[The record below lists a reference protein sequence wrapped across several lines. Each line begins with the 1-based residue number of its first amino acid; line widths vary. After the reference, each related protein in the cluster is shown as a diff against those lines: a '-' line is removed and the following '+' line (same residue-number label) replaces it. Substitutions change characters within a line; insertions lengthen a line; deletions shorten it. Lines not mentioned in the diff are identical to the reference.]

1 MIWVGIAFCLSQSAM
16 FSGLN
21 LAFFSISRLRLEVEK
36 RQGNRA
42 AATVLNLRS
51 DSNFL
56 LTTILWGN
64 VGINVLLT
72 LLSNQV
78 LLGVG
83 AFMFSTVFI
92 TLFGEIVPQAYFS
105 RNALRLAGLLSPVLK
120 IYQIVLYP
128 VAKPAAILL
137 DRWLGIEDV
146 QLYKEKQFKEMIAL
160 HVSDETSDIDAVEG
174 TGALNFLKLDD
185 LAVAEE
191 GERLDPGSIIMLPSS
206 NGEVVFPEFTCN
218 MDDAFLQKIQQS
230 KKKWVIFTDERNI
243 PHLAL
248 DADDFLR
255 EVLFTKSA
263 LDPHHFCHRPIVV
276 KDPKT
281 PLDQV
286 ISRLNVYPERTEDD
300 VIDEDIIL
308 LWGEQKK
315 VITGADIL
323 GRLLRGIASMQDM
336 RRSSSMPSKRVVD

>member
-1 MIWVGIAFCLSQSAM
+1 MSYMIWVGIILCLSQSAM

-36 RQGNRA
+36 RQGNQA
-42 AATVLNLRS
+42 AAKVLVLRS

-78 LLGVG
+78 LAGIG
-83 AFMFSTVFI
+83 AFLFSTVFI
-92 TLFGEIVPQAYFS
+92 TLLGEIVPQAYFS
-105 RNALRLAGLLSPVLK
+105 RNALRLAGWLSPVLK
-120 IYQIVLYP
+120 TYQIILYP

-137 DRWLGIEDV
+137 DKWLGIEDV

-160 HVSDETSDIDAVEG
+160 HVDNVTSDIDAVEG

-185 LAVAEE
+185 LTVIEE
-191 GERLDPGSIIMLPSS
+191 GENLAPESIIELPWAD
-206 NGEVVFPEFTCN
+206 GGLVFPSFSCSMN
-218 MDDAFLQKIQQS
+218 DPFLQQIQHS
-230 KKKWVIFTDERNI
+230 KKKWVIFIDEQKS
-243 PHLAL
+243 PCMVL
-248 DADDFLR
+248 DADNFLR
-255 EVLFTKSA
+255 EVFFSSSP
-263 LDPHHFCHRPIVV
+263 LDPHHFCHKPIIIT
-276 KDPKT
+276 DPKT
-281 PLDQV
+281 SLDQV
-286 ISRLNVYPERTEDD
+286 ISRLKVNSERTEDD

-308 LWGEQKK
+308 LWGDQKK

-323 GRLLRGIASMQDM
+323 GRLLRGIVKLD
-336 RRSSSMPSKRVVD
+336 KIKH